1 MAAKHRGKREGPK
14 TSTARRREAVKLLR
28 TLAERET
35 EPGAKGY
42 SLGMAERIEEGDPV
56 TEAYLERLRR
66 AVAAGDEGDKSA
78 AGPAQGG
85 S

>member
-1 MAAKHRGKREGPK
+1 MAAKHRGERERPK
-14 TSTARRREAVKLLR
+14 TSTTRRREAVKLLR

-42 SLGMAERIEEGDPV
+42 SLGMAERIEEGDTV
-56 TEAYLERLRR
+56 TKAYLERLRR
-66 AVAAGDEGDKSA
+66 AVAGDEGDQSA

-85 S
+85 L